1 MNPTLK
7 SFVVRC
13 GQLNQTNSIEV
24 VNKCHDIQVSLENK
38 SVPEYESIL
47 EIGMMVRLSLH
58 LRGLPLINYDILK
71 LVADY
76 YLQIPALVLKNI
88 VQYLAEIEFVKI
100 DKEGS
105 TIKSIL
111 PTVPYFDD
119 VYEIIGEFADNE
131 KHFNEYEQYA
141 LEILKRLSE
150 TPLHKSSLFEIGAE
164 KKTVNRTLDIGTQG
178 GFLVERKARG
188 KNIILSPTYFMEN
201 AELYTDLVAK
211 SGAKSIEKINRLL
224 KQSQG
229 WPLAVIEQN
238 QELCGTHLT
247 IDEISLLRRLA
258 FDVAIKPPSI
268 QTSHHGNN
276 YFMFTPT
283 QGTVR
288 IRPGKKEIYERAT
301 ALVASVRQGQLLPAQ
316 YAIKYPYRLL
326 LSFKEKG
333 FLNANTEAF
342 EQYKKLAVIRMCRLE
357 DIGGG
362 WHKLVLNDTPENK
375 EALDIAISLLHND
388 MILGTEVDENVRFA
402 LRQDQQYIEAQRAA
416 IKLRESQTVVLG
428 EEQQFE
434 IDNLLLG
441 GMA

>member
-1 MNPTLK
+1 MNRL
-7 SFVVRC
+7 SQSNR
-13 GQLNQTNSIEV
+13 IEV

-38 SVPEYESIL
+38 SVPEYEAVI
-47 EIGMMVRLSLH
+47 EIGMMVRVSLH
-58 LRGLPLINYDILK
+58 LRGLPIIDYETLK

-119 VYEIIGEFADNE
+119 VYEAIGEFADKE

-141 LEILKRLSE
+141 LEILKKLSG
-150 TPLHKSSLFEIGAE
+150 TPLYKSTLFEIGAE
-164 KKTVNRTLDIGTQG
+164 RKTVDRTLDIGNQG

-188 KNIILSPTYFMEN
+188 KSIILSPTYFMEN

-211 SGAKSIEKINRLL
+211 AGAKSIEKINGLL
-224 KQSQG
+224 RRSQG
-229 WPLAVIEQN
+229 WPLAVIEKN
-238 QELCGTHLT
+238 QELCGTRLT
-247 IDEISLLRRLA
+247 TDEILLLRRLA
-258 FDVAIKPPSI
+258 LDGAIKPPSI

-283 QGTVR
+283 PGVAR

-316 YAIKYPYRLL
+316 YAIRSPYRLL
-326 LSFKEKG
+326 SSFKEKG

-342 EQYKKLAVIRMCRLE
+342 EQYKKLAIMRMCRLE
-357 DIGGG
+357 DAGGG
-362 WHKLVLNDTPENK
+362 WHKLILNDTPENK
-375 EALDIAISLLHND
+375 EALDIAISLLQNN
-388 MILGTEVDENVRFA
+388 MVLGTEVDENVRFA
-402 LRQDQQYIEAQRAA
+402 LSQDQQYIESQRAA
-416 IKLRESQTVVLG
+416 IKLRESQPVALG

-441 GMA
+441 GMV